1 MKSCDGFINSAAA
14 QYQERV
20 PSLSGGKNV
29 LPSCV
34 SRWSV
39 LKVLEELAFQE
50 GPHST
55 QRLVSRTPGQVA
67 HGFLQ
72 GSILYSSPA
81 LRGAKIT

>member
-1 MKSCDGFINSAAA
+1 MKSCDGFINYAAA

-20 PSLSGGKNV
+20 PSLSGGKMYYQAVCHV
-29 LPSCV
+29 LN
-34 SRWSV
+34 
-39 LKVLEELAFQE
+39 VLEELAFQE

-67 HGFLQ
+67 HGFPQ
-72 GSILYSSPA
+72 GSTLYSGPT